1 MDIVNIEFIMLKLT
15 IFELIYEPIIK
26 NILYILNII
35 KFAKITNK
43 IPNRYI
49 IILILY
55 ELLLYRLWF

>member
-15 IFELIYEPIIK
+15 ILELIYEPIIK
-26 NILYILNII
+26 NIFYILNII

-55 ELLLYRLWF
+55 ELLLYMLFF

>member
-1 MDIVNIEFIMLKLT
+1 MLKLT
-15 IFELIYEPIIK
+15 ILELIYEPIIK
-26 NILYILNII
+26 NIFYILNII

-55 ELLLYRLWF
+55 ELLLYRLFF